1 MAKTNT
7 KIYTQKEF
15 ENDLNK
21 LESLVKKNNK
31 NDNENYED
39 ENDDDNENYEEE
51 EEEYQYGG
59 KEEYKGI
66 YRRFKVVQL
75 DGKPV
80 KFEGRAEIKEHHTPV
95 SAAKKLLRS
104 IAAEKNLT
112 GSNKLKLH
120 PVIFSI
126 QETTRESKH
135 KVYGPYHGRY
145 KKYTPEEMKKAKVDG
160 RKYEMKA
167 VVKLYKKKDHNEE
180 NKKNEK
186 AHKGGFQL

>member
-7 KIYTQKEF
+7 KIYTQREF

-21 LESLVKKNNK
+21 LESLVKESNKNN
-31 NDNENYED
+31 E
-39 ENDDDNENYEEE
+39 ENDEEE
-51 EEEYQYGG
+51 EEEDDEEEEKYQYGG
-59 KEEYKGI
+59 KEEYEGE
-66 YRRFKVVQL
+66 YRRFKVVHL

-80 KFEGRAEIKEHHTPV
+80 KFEGRAAIKEHHTPV

-112 GSNKLKLH
+112 GSDKLKLH

-167 VVKLYKKKDHNEE
+167 VVKLYKKDEQKKE
-180 NKKNEK
+180 N
-186 AHKGGFQL
+186 HKGGYQL